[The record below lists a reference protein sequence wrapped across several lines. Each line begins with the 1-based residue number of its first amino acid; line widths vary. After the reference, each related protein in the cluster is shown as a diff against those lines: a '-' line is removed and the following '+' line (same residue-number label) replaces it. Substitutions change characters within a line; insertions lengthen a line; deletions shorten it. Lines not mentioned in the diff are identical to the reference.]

1 LTPTADERIK
11 QAEARTEALSD
22 SMLVGAATDKE
33 K

>member
-1 LTPTADERIK
+1 LTPTADERLK

-22 SMLVGAATDKE
+22 AVLASAATDKE